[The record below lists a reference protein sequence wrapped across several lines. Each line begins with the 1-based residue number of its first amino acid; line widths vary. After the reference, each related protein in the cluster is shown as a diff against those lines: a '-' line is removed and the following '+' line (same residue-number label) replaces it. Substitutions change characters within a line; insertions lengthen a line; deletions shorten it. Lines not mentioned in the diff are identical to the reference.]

1 MAISL
6 SRTALQLVLGR
17 RCVLGSSINRL
28 FATDDNGPKNKKT
41 DLQSL
46 LDKMKDKRSLQT
58 DKDNFKLK
66 AQPSKKISSADDS
79 SSSSSSDS
87 SDSDEEPLDIETD
100 KITEKAAAHTAMKA
114 NLDTDKTEVLK
125 SSMKNDLTRQLKAM
139 RKETKA
145 ARDESEVS
153 GTSENMEQ
161 LFGNLKVLKETK
173 RPTNTS
179 IVEVELTPEQKRFL
193 QQRRELRLSQKLK
206 REAEDHKPIDLFNQ
220 EQPLNIFKLGQ
231 GSSQVKLNTWK
242 IAADREL
249 RILRT
254 QPPRNLIEDMVAMTE
269 KGILWHFPIDNEQGI
284 NENEVFRKEFNLAE
298 YFI

>member
-6 SRTALQLVLGR
+6 SRTTLQLFFGR
-17 RCVLGSSINRL
+17 RCVLRSSVNRL
-28 FATDDNGPKNKKT
+28 FATDDNEPKNKKT
-41 DLQSL
+41 DLQSM
-46 LDKMKDKRSLQT
+46 LDKMKVQQ
-58 DKDNFKLK
+58 DKDNFQLK
-66 AQPSKKISSADDS
+66 AQPSKKISSAEDSS

-87 SDSDEEPLDIETD
+87 SDSDDEPLDIETE
-100 KITEKAAAHTAMKA
+100 KITEKAAAHIAMKA
-114 NLDTDKTEVLK
+114 NLDADKT
-125 SSMKNDLTRQLKAM
+125 KNDLTRQLKAM

-161 LFGNLKVLKETK
+161 LFGELKVLKETK

-206 REAEDHKPIDLFNQ
+206 REAADHKPIDLFNQ
-220 EQPLNIFKLGQ
+220 EQPLKIFQRGQ
-231 GSSQVKLNTWK
+231 ETSQVQLNTWK
-242 IAADREL
+242 MASDREL

-284 NENEVFRKEFNLAE
+284 DENEVF
-298 YFI
+298 I